1 MKKMVSGIQPTNN
14 LTLGNYLGAIKNF
27 VKLQEKYEMY
37 IFIADL
43 HAITTIIDKELKQN
57 KINIAKTYIAVGL
70 DPKKVHIFNQSEVL
84 EHALLGY
91 ILLCNTTIGELSR
104 MTQYKDKSLK
114 AKKSNGTDFIPSGLL
129 TYPALMAAD
138 ILLYNAD
145 IVVVGQDQK
154 QHLELTR
161 NIAERINNKYNKKIF
176 NIVEPIINDIGC
188 KIMDL
193 QDPSKKMS
201 KSSENIKGTIFLTDD
216 EEIITK
222 KIMGAITDNYAIVK
236 YDLEK
241 QPGISN
247 LLNIYS
253 SIADLKISEIEK
265 KYTNI
270 ENYKIFK
277 EDLTKIVISEIK
289 KIQTNISKISNSDIE
304 EILAIGSKEAKSIA
318 SKNLEIIK
326 KEMGI

>member
-1 MKKMVSGIQPTNN
+1 
-14 LTLGNYLGAIKNF
+14 
-27 VKLQEKYEMY
+27 MY